1 MVPGEPLPDPNTTPL
16 ESAVPI
22 ARAPRQ
28 PTSTDEELFAA
39 EREGVLALRSD
50 RERIELIG
58 QELAYGFEA
67 LSDIGPAVSVF
78 GSARTTVED
87 PAYERARG
95 LARALAA
102 EGLAVITGGGGGSM
116 EAANRGAQEAGGLSV
131 GLNIELPHEQI
142 PNPYVDLGLE
152 FHYFFVRKLMF
163 VRYASAF
170 VVLPGGFGTLDELF
184 EALTLIQTAKIS
196 HFPVILYGRDY
207 WQGLLDWVSD
217 SVLAHANIAA
227 ADLALLQA
235 LDDPHEVCAVVAA
248 GAAAQG
254 RRRRR

>member
-1 MVPGEPLPDPNTTPL
+1 M
-16 ESAVPI
+16 
-22 ARAPRQ
+22 
-28 PTSTDEELFAA
+28 
-39 EREGVLALRSD
+39 LALRSD

-58 QELAYGFEA
+58 QELAYGFAA

-78 GSARTTVED
+78 GSARTAVDD
-87 PAYERARG
+87 PAYERARELARG
-95 LARALAA
+95 LASK
-102 EGLAVITGGGGGSM
+102 GLAVITGGGGGSM

-131 GLNIELPHEQI
+131 GLNIELPHEQV

-184 EALTLIQTAKIS
+184 EALTLIQTSKIS

-207 WQGLLDWVSD
+207 WQGLLDWVAD
-217 SVLAHANIAA
+217 SVLVHANIAA
-227 ADLALLQA
+227 PDLALLRA
-235 LDDPHEVCAVVAA
+235 LDDPREVCAVAA
-248 GAAAQG
+248 AAAAAQG
-254 RRRRR
+254 RRRRS